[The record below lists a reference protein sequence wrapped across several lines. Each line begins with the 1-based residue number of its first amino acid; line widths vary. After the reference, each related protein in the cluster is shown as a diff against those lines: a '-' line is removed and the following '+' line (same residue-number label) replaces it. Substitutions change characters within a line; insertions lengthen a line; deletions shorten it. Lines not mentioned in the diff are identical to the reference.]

1 MHSDRTIC
9 VFRFAY
15 LAVRRLSDIVDALV
29 ADIVNAVVE
38 RARAPELAVEP
49 NSHAVLGH
57 AGAAGTVADADS
69 VCSAHSSRTTVYD
82 LFAVHL
88 AFQVDGPEQN
98 GPAQN
103 GLEQNGPEQRHE
115 LMLRVRDW
123 ATYFCCS
130 MTLGVDW
137 S

>member
-1 MHSDRTIC
+1 M
-9 VFRFAY
+9 
-15 LAVRRLSDIVDALV
+15 RRLSDIVDALV

-38 RARAPELAVEP
+38 RARAPELAVAP

-57 AGAAGTVADADS
+57 AGAAGTVADVDS

-82 LFAVHL
+82 LCAVHL

-98 GPAQN
+98 EPAQN

-137 S
+137 SY